1 MPRKTKSDYAT
12 AYLLTLGISPETK
25 GEEEFKAIFEETIK
39 KYSVEQL
46 MVMRGKVL
54 DEQREERDR
63 IVEPTSFVDAMGGS
77 TLKRTFHSI

>member
-12 AYLLTLGISPETK
+12 AYLLSLGISPETK
-25 GEEEFKAIFEETIK
+25 GEEEFKNIFEETIK

-46 MVMRGKVL
+46 MVMRGKVI
-54 DEQREERDR
+54 DQEREERAR

-77 TLKRTFHSI
+77 TLKKTFVNI